1 MSITSITDMS
11 LDKRIAEI
19 KKEAK
24 NNKYAYEYYVD
35 EYCSLID
42 LKAKIKKERNNDQTI
57 CRK

>member
-1 MSITSITDMS
+1 MSITSTTDMS

-24 NNKYAYEYYVD
+24 NNKYAYEYYID

-42 LKAKIKKERNNDQTI
+42 LKAKIKKERNNDNNNY
-57 CRK
+57 